1 MEKSGK
7 KTKALIA
14 AVLGNILWGFALMFT
29 RIGQQYALPPQQ
41 LAHRF
46 TLAFLLS
53 TLMVLFRME
62 TYRLKGK
69 KLRPL
74 LLLCLC
80 ELSCF
85 FFESYGIYYS
95 NSTTA
100 GIFMAVSPI
109 AAMLLAAL
117 FLREPP
123 TRWQIWWSVLPIAGV
138 IIISTVG
145 SSLGAVRVLGLFLL
159 LMYCLSS
166 GAYKTVNRSASREFT
181 PFERMYTLMGACA
194 ITFSAVSLFQLKGD
208 MGAFFAPLLHWQY
221 DVSIL
226 VLSIFAS
233 IVANML
239 INYASGDISVT
250 EMATLGALTTV
261 CSTFAGIVFLREPF
275 NMLILLG
282 VVLILVGVWM
292 VTARKERKNT

>member
-1 MEKSGK
+1 MEKSEK
-7 KTKALIA
+7 NTKALVA
-14 AVLGNILWGFALMFT
+14 AVLGNMLWGFALMFT

-53 TLMVLFRME
+53 TLMILFRTE
-62 TYRLKGK
+62 KYQLKGK

-85 FFESYGIYYS
+85 FFESYGIFYS

-100 GIFMAVSPI
+100 GIFMAISPI

-117 FLREPP
+117 FLREYP
-123 TRWQIWWSVLPIAGV
+123 TRWQAAWSILPIVGV
-138 IIISTVG
+138 IIISAVG
-145 SSLGAVRVLGLFLL
+145 NSLGVVRALGLFLL

-166 GAYKTVNRSASREFT
+166 GAYKTINRSASREFT

-194 ITFSAVSLFQLKGD
+194 VTFSAITLFQLKGD
-208 MGAFFAPLLHWQY
+208 MEAFFAPLLHWQY

-226 VLSIFAS
+226 TLSIFAS

-250 EMATLGALTTV
+250 EMATLGSLTTV
-261 CSTFAGIVFLREPF
+261 CSTFAGIVFLHEPF
-275 NMLILLG
+275 NILILLG

-292 VTARKERKNT
+292 VTTQKNKKSA

>member
-1 MEKSGK
+1 MEKSEK
-7 KTKALIA
+7 NTKALVA
-14 AVLGNILWGFALMFT
+14 AVLGNMLWGFALMFT

-53 TLMVLFRME
+53 TLMILFRTE
-62 TYRLKGK
+62 KYQLKGK

-85 FFESYGIYYS
+85 FFESYGIFYS

-100 GIFMAVSPI
+100 GIFMAISPI

-117 FLREPP
+117 FLREYP
-123 TRWQIWWSVLPIAGV
+123 TRWQAAWSILPIVGV
-138 IIISTVG
+138 IIISAVG
-145 SSLGAVRVLGLFLL
+145 NSLGVVRALGLFLL

-166 GAYKTVNRSASREFT
+166 GAYKTINRSASREFT

-194 ITFSAVSLFQLKGD
+194 VTFSTVTLFQLKGD
-208 MGAFFAPLLHWQY
+208 MEAFFAPLLHWQY

-226 VLSIFAS
+226 TLSIFAS

-250 EMATLGALTTV
+250 EMATLGSLTTV
-261 CSTFAGIVFLREPF
+261 CSTFAGIVFLHEPF
-275 NMLILLG
+275 NILILLG

-292 VTARKERKNT
+292 VTTQKNKKSA